1 MAKLD
6 FDFLAI
12 NKDWFAI
19 GMNPVEILIVSQ
31 VAEFN
36 RNTGDCFISDDA
48 MAEMFGVS
56 RSTIARAVNRLA
68 NELGYIVKE
77 TKNTRGGKE
86 RHMKVNYVKIKEKIE
101 SLKKKDE
108 EEPANVK
115 MTLDGCEQVSKCYL
129 ASVNLTLAKEQ
140 NESIKENIKEK
151 GKDNIIEMFHPSDE
165 SISLSE
171 PQEEKGDSFT
181 NPIVVEREWF
191 KQRYNHTDWIERSQ
205 VCGIYYHTPTRK
217 FYKIRVS

>member
-12 NKDWFAI
+12 NKNWLAI
-19 GMNPVEILIVSQ
+19 GMNPVELLIISQ

-36 RNTGDCFISDDA
+36 RNNGDCFISDDT
-48 MAEMFGVS
+48 MAELFGVS

-86 RHMKVNYVKIKEKIE
+86 RHMKVNYKKINEKIE

-108 EEPANVK
+108 EESANVK
-115 MTLDGCEQVSKCYL
+115 MTLDGCEQVSNCYL
-129 ASVNLTLAKEQ
+129 PSVNLTLAKEQ

-151 GKDNIIEMFHPSDE
+151 EKDNIGVDISAIAENINSSESKSQEETKYQRVSKREMIAYGVPYEVVDE
-165 SISLSE
+165 SKNLYRIKAT
-171 PQEEKGDSFT
+171 QK
-181 NPIVVEREWF
+181 IVIAV
-191 KQRYNHTDWIERSQ
+191 
-205 VCGIYYHTPTRK
+205 
-217 FYKIRVS
+217 

>member
-19 GMNPVEILIVSQ
+19 GMNPVELLIISQ

-86 RHMKVNYVKIKEKIE
+86 RHMKVNCVKIKEKIE

-108 EEPANVK
+108 EESANVK

-129 ASVNLTLAKEQ
+129 ASVNLTLANKQ

-171 PQEEKGDSFT
+171 PQEEKGESFT
-181 NPIVVEREWF
+181 NPIAVEREWF
-191 KQRYNHTDWIERSQ
+191 IERYNHTDWIERSH
-205 VCGIYYHTPTRK
+205 VCGIYYHTPSRK
-217 FYKIRVS
+217 YYKIKVS